1 MIAHYALVWG
11 FAAAVVAFVTIA
23 DRSAHP
29 AAISQPR
36 SGEGDYVLD
45 IEGVDPIC
53 VKTPSDCRTAIEA
66 IRKGFLPSIP
76 PGTPATCSPFPH
88 CFPPESN
95 CISGF
100 NCKKR

>member
-1 MIAHYALVWG
+1 MIARYASIWG
-11 FAAAVVAFVTIA
+11 FAAAVVAFVA
-23 DRSAHP
+23 LAACP
-29 AAISQPR
+29 AYPASTWQPR

-66 IRKGFLPSIP
+66 IRKGIFPSIP
-76 PGTPATCSPFPH
+76 AGTRATCSPSPH

-100 NCKKR
+100 NCEKR